1 MAAESILNR
10 KLIFRWK
17 FLTSADTPRQ
27 DFFLQLFHQG
37 IIFGLSALLFHDR
50 LLSAGFSCM
59 TAASDIFPIYQTLN
73 PYHIRTKYENYLAF
87 HVLKYTT
94 CTSFLTSC
102 FLK

>member
-1 MAAESILNR
+1 
-10 KLIFRWK
+10 
-17 FLTSADTPRQ
+17 
-27 DFFLQLFHQG
+27 
-37 IIFGLSALLFHDR
+37 
-50 LLSAGFSCM
+50 M

-102 FLK
+102 FLKNPAAKSLRLRGFLSGI